1 MRIEP
6 PSPLAPRSGAPADA
20 RSSPTRAAEARAALV
35 LAERAPDGE
44 SAARA
49 GAGGSSRRLYPLLPA
64 FAMTDRRVGGRSLI
78 DDAYVCPA
86 VADSQINARDE
97 RDLFYRCFEPAPQPA
112 FGLDRRPLAVDLRRR
127 FLHEEPRPG
136 ERAPAALARERER
149 RRPDAGSGN
158 GVPYTLGAG
167 SAAAMYLIK
176 YMSKDSAEFSAAVTY
191 LLDCARH
198 FEQYPSTAG
207 DAEEGH
213 LFGPVVRHLDV
224 LETNHRGS
232 FHVHEH
238 SPTCIHPWRR
248 ACRHGF
254 PRPNQYTWEHEGAL
268 LDDVLR

>member
-6 PSPLAPRSGAPADA
+6 RSPLAPRSGAAADA

-78 DDAYVCPA
+78 DA
-86 VADSQINARDE
+86 VAGVPCLLLKNMDVRAGLVNGTTLVLDGNPQLE
-97 RDLFYRCFEPAPQPA
+97 PLLGPLLGEPGVPGFE
-112 FGLDRRPLAVDLRRR
+112 LRMPLAATA
-127 FLHEEPRPG
+127 EET
-136 ERAPAALARERER
+136 ALARERER
-149 RRPDAGSGN
+149 RRPDA
-158 GVPYTLGAG
+158 
-167 SAAAMYLIK
+167 
-176 YMSKDSAEFSAAVTY
+176 
-191 LLDCARH
+191 
-198 FEQYPSTAG
+198 
-207 DAEEGH
+207 EEGRY
-213 LFGPVVRHLDV
+213 LGIVLRHLDV

-238 SPTCIHPWRR
+238 SPTCHSRRR